1 MNLILF
7 NPDELRAE
15 SLGCYGHPLAPTPH
29 IDRFA
34 AEGVRFD
41 QCHVQH
47 PVCTPSRCSFMTGW
61 YPHVRGHR
69 TLWNPL
75 RADEPNLLRGLRDA
89 GYEVVWGG
97 KNDTLSP
104 EAFASSV
111 DDFRVGD
118 RSSLP
123 KAGSS
128 GRNPFR
134 SGDPRDASFLYEAT
148 ARRMEDLNDYR
159 TVDGAIE
166 YLRAGPKRPF
176 AMWLSLAYPH
186 PPYHAPAPWHDLI
199 DPEALPPLRGADLL
213 NKPDFHAHIRRSRR
227 LDEVDPACLRKINAV
242 YLGMIGLVDA
252 LFGRLLA
259 TVDEAGLADDT
270 VIVFFSD
277 HGDWAGDYGL
287 VEKWPSALDDTMT
300 RVPFIVRL
308 PGGRGGHVVRELV
321 ELLDLPATLLGL
333 AGTKPAYPQ
342 FGRDLGPQL
351 RGAAG
356 DPERC
361 AFAEGGYDPHEPLSF
376 EGRLDSDPIFKDP
389 TNIYYAKGKL
399 QQDHPLSVCRA
410 TMVRSATHKLIHRRL
425 GVSELYDLRSDPR
438 ELVNRHGDPAWSEV
452 QARLERRLLDWL
464 QQTSDVT
471 PTDRLP
477 RGFPERPSA

>member
-1 MNLILF
+1 MNFILF
-7 NPDELRAE
+7 NPDEMRAE
-15 SLGCYGHPLAPTPH
+15 SIGCYGHPLAPTH
-29 IDRFA
+29 NIDRFA
-34 AEGVRFD
+34 TQGVRFD
-41 QCHVQH
+41 QCHAQH

-75 RADEPNLLRGLRDA
+75 RDDEPNLLRGFRDA
-89 GYEVVWGG
+89 GYEVIWGG

-104 EAFASSV
+104 DAFAGSV
-111 DDFRVGD
+111 DDYRVGD

-123 KAGSS
+123 PAKAS
-128 GRNPFR
+128 GRNPFPTD
-134 SGDPRDASFLYEAT
+134 DPRYASFLYEA
-148 ARRMEDLNDYR
+148 AVGRIEELNDYR

-166 YLRAGPKRPF
+166 YLRARPKKPF
-176 AMWLSLAYPH
+176 AMWLSLAFPH

-199 DPEALPPLRGADLL
+199 DPNLLPPLRPAERP
-213 NKPDFHAHIRRSRR
+213 NKPDFHRLIRQSRR
-227 LDEVDPACLRKINAV
+227 LDETEPALMRKINAV
-242 YLGMIGLVDA
+242 YLGMIGVVDA
-252 LFGRLLA
+252 LFGRLLDA
-259 TVDEAGLADDT
+259 VEAAGLADDT
-270 VIVFFSD
+270 AIVFFSD
-277 HGDWAGDYGL
+277 HGDWAGDFGL
-287 VEKWPSALDDTMT
+287 VEKWPNALDDTMT

-308 PGGRGGHVVRELV
+308 PGGGRGHVVREPV

-333 AGTKPAYPQ
+333 AGKPPAYPQ

-361 AFAEGGYDPHEPLSF
+361 AFAEGGYDPHEPLNF
-376 EGRLDSDPIFKDP
+376 EGRVDSDPIFKDP

-399 QQDHPLSVCRA
+399 QQDQPPSVCRA

-438 ELVNRHGDPAWSEV
+438 ELVNRYQDPALATV
-452 QARLERRLLDWL
+452 RAQLERRMLDWL

-477 RGFPERPSA
+477 RGFPEKKSI